1 MSMVNILNNAIQG
14 ISRKSMKIRLISD
27 IFTVNTDDIKREI
40 LKLIKTLKN
49 NTLNFMIIGKFC
61 IDAKD
66 KMDFDGMRDYL
77 LIKTKVEDQNEE
89 EKTFQFVLSNKGC
102 KISGYQ
108 EKWLMECSR
117 CKQHPQ

>member
-14 ISRKSMKIRLISD
+14 ISKKSMKIRLISA
-27 IFTVNTDDIKREI
+27 IFTVNMDDIKREI

-66 KMDFDGMRDYL
+66 EIDFDGMRDYL
-77 LIKTKVEDQNEE
+77 LIETKVEKKNED
-89 EKTFQFVLSNKGC
+89 KKIFKFVPSNKA
-102 KISGYQ
+102 
-108 EKWLMECSR
+108 
-117 CKQHPQ
+117 